1 MWDTSLCHAVGAQ
14 PKEIAKRSEWKRQT
28 EVQTSSVFFLV
39 WDCESS
45 ALWKPLTCP
54 GMNLDRYQMSA
65 ILLLRRKQIQFS
77 CSYRKFIQT
86 LTGHEDNTNNQ
97 GKKILPNGEWYG
109 GLSIGHENQNIFLKW
124 TKEETKDESAY
135 ALNLISEF
143 SCKLHCKAGI
153 LASKYDAE
161 CPCFRKL
168 WDLLWV
174 NLRHC
179 FSLSNLGFCIC
190 L

>member
-1 MWDTSLCHAVGAQ
+1 MNEKDKQRCRHHLC
-14 PKEIAKRSEWKRQT
+14 S
-28 EVQTSSVFFLV
+28 FLFHTV
-39 WDCESS
+39 KVRHCENLLL
-45 ALWKPLTCP
+45 ALGW
-54 GMNLDRYQMSA
+54 MSA

-86 LTGHEDNTNNQ
+86 LIGHEVNTNSQ
-97 GKKILPNGEWYG
+97 GKKILPNGDWYG
-109 GLSIGHENQNIFLKW
+109 GLSVDHENQNIFLKW
-124 TKEETKDESAY
+124 TKEETRDESAY
-135 ALNLISEF
+135 SLNLISEF
-143 SCKLHCKAGI
+143 SYKLHCKAGI

-174 NLRHC
+174 NLIHC
-179 FSLSNLGFCIC
+179 CSLSNLGFCIC